1 MDKHEFPSF
10 ERREQIPERYRW
22 DTTRLFE
29 NDEAFSRAL
38 SEAKDLEEEYEIW
51 EPTAMS
57 SGAGLFG
64 YLRFDDDATL
74 ELERLFNYVS
84 RCADEDTRVG
94 KYQDLKAQLRALI
107 ARVGAASAWFAPK
120 LLALSDETLDGWY
133 ADTPGLSLYRRAI
146 DRLRA
151 LKDHVLTPSEEAL
164 LAQASEMAAQ
174 PEAIFSMLNDAD
186 MSFEDAVDSKGHSHA
201 VTHGSYFPLMQS
213 GDRSLRESAYHS
225 IYGAYGRIKNTSA
238 ALLGSQTKQLQFFAR
253 ARRYADTLEAA
264 LAPTE
269 VPVSVYQ
276 GLIDA
281 VHKNVSALHRYMELR
296 RRVLGLDALRYW
308 DLYVP
313 LTKEDDR
320 RYSFD
325 EACDLMLRALAPL
338 GEDYLGVVRRA
349 IDERWYDVYETPG
362 KASGAYSSGGRGLT
376 PLILLNYQGTLD
388 DIFTLVHETGHSL
401 HTHLAS
407 ETQPGRYAQY
417 EMFVAEVASTT
428 NECLLLR
435 YLLDNAQDTAE
446 RAHLLN
452 HLCEQF
458 RGTLFR
464 QTLFAEF
471 ERDVN
476 KASARGEGMGA
487 DALSERYAQLNEL
500 YYGSAVTLDDEIAHE
515 WERIPHFYYNYY
527 VYVYATSFAAA
538 VALSKRILT
547 GDATARDRYI
557 AFLASGSSKP
567 PIELLAG
574 AGVDMASGAV
584 VDEALGTFSQTVD
597 ELEGLL

>member
-1 MDKHEFPSF
+1 MDKHDFPSF

-29 NDEAFSRAL
+29 NDDAFSRAL

-57 SGAGLFG
+57 SGAGLLG

-84 RCADEDTRVG
+84 RRADEDTRVG

-133 ADTPGLSLYRRAI
+133 ADTPGLNLYRRAI
-146 DRLRA
+146 DRMRV

-186 MSFEDAVDSKGHSHA
+186 MSFEDAVDSKGHRHA

-407 ETQPGRYAQY
+407 EAQPGRYAQY

-476 KASARGEGMGA
+476 EASARGEGMGA
-487 DALSERYAQLNEL
+487 EALSERYAQLNEL

-547 GDATARDRYI
+547 GDATARDRYL

-574 AGVDMASGAV
+574 AGVDMVSGAV

>member
-84 RCADEDTRVG
+84 RRADEDTRVG

-133 ADTPGLSLYRRAI
+133 ADTPGLNLYRRAI

-186 MSFEDAVDSKGHSHA
+186 MSFEDAVDSKGHRHA

-407 ETQPGRYAQY
+407 EAQPGRYAQY

-476 KASARGEGMGA
+476 EASARGKGMGA

-500 YYGSAVTLDDEIAHE
+500 YYGSAVMLDDEIAHE

-547 GDATARDRYI
+547 GDATARDRYL
-557 AFLASGSSKP
+557 AFLSGGSSKP

-584 VDEALGTFSQTVD
+584 VDEALNTFSQTVD

>member
-29 NDEAFSRAL
+29 NDDAFSRAL

-57 SGAGLFG
+57 SGAGLLG

-84 RCADEDTRVG
+84 RRADEDTRVG

-107 ARVGAASAWFAPK
+107 ARVGAASAWFAPE

-133 ADTPGLSLYRRAI
+133 ADTPGLNLYRRAI

-164 LAQASEMAAQ
+164 LAQASEMAVQ

-407 ETQPGRYAQY
+407 EAQPGRYAQY

-476 KASARGEGMGA
+476 EASARGEGMGA

-547 GDATARDRYI
+547 GDATARDRYL
-557 AFLASGSSKP
+557 AFLSGGSSKP

>member
-1 MDKHEFPSF
+1 MDKREFPSF
-10 ERREQIPERYRW
+10 ERREEVPERYRW

-57 SGAGLFG
+57 SGAGLLG

-74 ELERLFNYVS
+74 ELERLFNYIS
-84 RCADEDTRVG
+84 RRADEDTRVG

-133 ADTPGLSLYRRAI
+133 ADTPGLNLYRRAI
-146 DRLRA
+146 DRMRA

-186 MSFEDAVDSKGHSHA
+186 MSFEDAVDSKGHRHA

-407 ETQPGRYAQY
+407 EAQPGRYAQY

-476 KASARGEGMGA
+476 KASARGKGMGA

-547 GDATARDRYI
+547 GDATARDRYL
-557 AFLASGSSKP
+557 AFLSGGSSKP

>member
-84 RCADEDTRVG
+84 RRADEDTRVG

-133 ADTPGLSLYRRAI
+133 ADTPGLNLYRRAI

-407 ETQPGRYAQY
+407 EAQPGRYAQY

-476 KASARGEGMGA
+476 EASARGKGMGA

-538 VALSKRILT
+538 VALSKRMLT
-547 GDATARDRYI
+547 GDATARDRYL

-584 VDEALGTFSQTVD
+584 VDEALNTFSQTVD

>member
-57 SGAGLFG
+57 SGAGLLG

-84 RCADEDTRVG
+84 RRADEDTRVG

-133 ADTPGLSLYRRAI
+133 ADTPGLNLYRRAI

-407 ETQPGRYAQY
+407 EAQPGRYAQY

-476 KASARGEGMGA
+476 EASARGKGMGA

-547 GDATARDRYI
+547 GDATARDRYL
-557 AFLASGSSKP
+557 AFLSGGSSKP

>member
-57 SGAGLFG
+57 SGAGLLG

-84 RCADEDTRVG
+84 RRADEDTRVG

-107 ARVGAASAWFAPK
+107 ARVGAASAWFVPR

-133 ADTPGLSLYRRAI
+133 ADTPGLNLYRRAI
-146 DRLRA
+146 DKLRA

-186 MSFEDAVDSKGHSHA
+186 MSFEDAVDSKGHRHA

-407 ETQPGRYAQY
+407 EAQPGRYAQY

-547 GDATARDRYI
+547 GDATARDRYL
-557 AFLASGSSKP
+557 AFLSGGSSKP

-584 VDEALGTFSQTVD
+584 VDEALNTFSQTVD

>member
-29 NDEAFSRAL
+29 NDEAFVCALGRARRL
-38 SEAKDLEEEYEIW
+38 ESEYAAW
-51 EPTAMS
+51 EPKAMS
-57 SGAGLFG
+57 SGAGLLG

-84 RCADEDTRVG
+84 RRADEDTRVG

-133 ADTPGLSLYRRAI
+133 ADTPGLNLYRRAI

-151 LKDHVLTPSEEAL
+151 LKDHVLAPSEEAL

-238 ALLGSQTKQLQFFAR
+238 ALLGSQTKQLQFFAH
-253 ARRYADTLEAA
+253 ARRYVDTLEAA

-281 VHKNVSALHRYMELR
+281 VHKNVSTLHRYMELR

-407 ETQPGRYAQY
+407 EAQPGRYAQY

-547 GDATARDRYI
+547 GDATARDRYL
-557 AFLASGSSKP
+557 AFFSGGSSKP

>member
-84 RCADEDTRVG
+84 RRADEDTRVG

-107 ARVGAASAWFAPK
+107 ARVGAASAWFAPE

-133 ADTPGLSLYRRAI
+133 ADTPGLNLYRRAI

-281 VHKNVSALHRYMELR
+281 VHKNVSALYRYMELR

-407 ETQPGRYAQY
+407 EAQPGRYAQY

-476 KASARGEGMGA
+476 EASARGEGMGA

-547 GDATARDRYI
+547 GDATARDRYL
-557 AFLASGSSKP
+557 AFLSGGSSKP

>member
-1 MDKHEFPSF
+1 MDKNEFPSF

-57 SGAGLFG
+57 SGAGLLG

-84 RCADEDTRVG
+84 RRADEDTRVG

-133 ADTPGLSLYRRAI
+133 ADTPGLNLYRRAI
-146 DRLRA
+146 DRMRA

-407 ETQPGRYAQY
+407 EAQPGRYAQY

-547 GDATARDRYI
+547 GDATARDRYL
-557 AFLASGSSKP
+557 AFLSGGSSKP

>member
-57 SGAGLFG
+57 SGAGLLG

-84 RCADEDTRVG
+84 RRADEDTRVG

-133 ADTPGLSLYRRAI
+133 ADTPGLNLYRRAI
-146 DRLRA
+146 DRMRA

-186 MSFEDAVDSKGHSHA
+186 MSFEDAVDSKGHRHA

-407 ETQPGRYAQY
+407 EAQPGRYAQY

-476 KASARGEGMGA
+476 EASARGKGMGA

-547 GDATARDRYI
+547 GDATARDRYL
-557 AFLASGSSKP
+557 AFLSGGSSKP

>member
-57 SGAGLFG
+57 SGAGLLG

-84 RCADEDTRVG
+84 RRADEDTRVG

-133 ADTPGLSLYRRAI
+133 ADTPGLNLYRRAI
-146 DRLRA
+146 DRMRA

-186 MSFEDAVDSKGHSHA
+186 MSFEDAVDSKGHRHA

-407 ETQPGRYAQY
+407 EAQPGRYAQY

-476 KASARGEGMGA
+476 EASARGEGMGA

-584 VDEALGTFSQTVD
+584 VDEALNTFSQTVD

>member
-84 RCADEDTRVG
+84 RRADEDTRVG

-107 ARVGAASAWFAPK
+107 ARIGAASAWFAPK

-407 ETQPGRYAQY
+407 EAQPGRYAQY

-476 KASARGEGMGA
+476 EASARGKGMGA

-547 GDATARDRYI
+547 GDATARDRYL
-557 AFLASGSSKP
+557 AFLSGGSSKP

>member
-10 ERREQIPERYRW
+10 ERREEVPERYRW

-57 SGAGLFG
+57 SGAGLLG

-84 RCADEDTRVG
+84 RRADEDTRVG

-107 ARVGAASAWFAPK
+107 ARVGAASAWFVPR

-338 GEDYLGVVRRA
+338 GEGYLGVVRRA

-407 ETQPGRYAQY
+407 EAQPGRYAQY

-476 KASARGEGMGA
+476 EASARGEGMGA

-547 GDATARDRYI
+547 GDATARDRYL
-557 AFLASGSSKP
+557 AFLSGGSSKP

>member
-1 MDKHEFPSF
+1 MDKREFPSF
-10 ERREQIPERYRW
+10 ERREEVPERYRW

-51 EPTAMS
+51 EPKAMS
-57 SGAGLFG
+57 SGAGLLG

-84 RCADEDTRVG
+84 RRADEDTRVG

-107 ARVGAASAWFAPK
+107 ARVGAASAWFVPR

-133 ADTPGLSLYRRAI
+133 ADTPGLNLYRRAI
-146 DRLRA
+146 DKLRA

-186 MSFEDAVDSKGHSHA
+186 MSFEDAVDSKGHRHA

-407 ETQPGRYAQY
+407 EAQPGRYAQY

-476 KASARGEGMGA
+476 EASARGEGMGA

-547 GDATARDRYI
+547 GDATARDRYL

>member
-57 SGAGLFG
+57 SGAGLLG

-84 RCADEDTRVG
+84 RRADEDTRVG

-225 IYGAYGRIKNTSA
+225 IYGTYGRIKNTSA

-407 ETQPGRYAQY
+407 EAQPGRYAQY

-476 KASARGEGMGA
+476 EASARGEGMGA

-547 GDATARDRYI
+547 GDATARDRYL
-557 AFLASGSSKP
+557 AFLSGGSSKP

>member
-29 NDEAFSRAL
+29 NDEAFVCALGRARRL
-38 SEAKDLEEEYEIW
+38 ESEYAAW
-51 EPTAMS
+51 EPKAMS
-57 SGAGLFG
+57 SGAGLLG

-84 RCADEDTRVG
+84 RRADEDTRVG

-107 ARVGAASAWFAPK
+107 ARVGAASAWFVPR

-407 ETQPGRYAQY
+407 EAQPGRYAQY

-547 GDATARDRYI
+547 GDATARDRYL
-557 AFLASGSSKP
+557 AFLSGGSSKP

>member
-57 SGAGLFG
+57 SGAGLLG

-84 RCADEDTRVG
+84 RRADEDTRVG

-133 ADTPGLSLYRRAI
+133 ADTPGLNLYRRAI

-186 MSFEDAVDSKGHSHA
+186 MGFEDAVDSKGHSHA

-407 ETQPGRYAQY
+407 EAQPGRYAQY

-476 KASARGEGMGA
+476 EASARGKGMGA

-547 GDATARDRYI
+547 GDTTARDRYL

-574 AGVDMASGAV
+574 AGVDMVSGAV

>member
-1 MDKHEFPSF
+1 MDKHEFSSF

-84 RCADEDTRVG
+84 RRADEDTRVG

-133 ADTPGLSLYRRAI
+133 ADTPGLNLYRRAI

-407 ETQPGRYAQY
+407 EAQPGRYAQY

-428 NECLLLR
+428 NECLLLH

-476 KASARGEGMGA
+476 EASARGEGMGA

-547 GDATARDRYI
+547 GDATARDRYL
-557 AFLASGSSKP
+557 AFLSGGSSKP

>member
-1 MDKHEFPSF
+1 MDKNEFPSF

-29 NDEAFSRAL
+29 NDEAFVCALGRARRL
-38 SEAKDLEEEYEIW
+38 ESEYAAW
-51 EPTAMS
+51 EPKAMS
-57 SGAGLFG
+57 SGAGLLG

-84 RCADEDTRVG
+84 RRADEDTRVG

-133 ADTPGLSLYRRAI
+133 ADTPGLNLYRRAI
-146 DRLRA
+146 DRMRA

-407 ETQPGRYAQY
+407 EAQPGRYAQY

-476 KASARGEGMGA
+476 EASTRGEGMGA

-547 GDATARDRYI
+547 GDATARDRYL
-557 AFLASGSSKP
+557 AFLSGGSSKP

>member
-29 NDEAFSRAL
+29 NDEAFVCALGRARRL
-38 SEAKDLEEEYEIW
+38 ESEYAAW
-51 EPTAMS
+51 EPKAMS
-57 SGAGLFG
+57 SGAGLLG

-84 RCADEDTRVG
+84 RRADEDTRVG

-133 ADTPGLSLYRRAI
+133 ADTPGLNLYRRAI

-151 LKDHVLTPSEEAL
+151 LKDHVLAPSEEAL

-238 ALLGSQTKQLQFFAR
+238 ALLGSQTKQLQFFAH
-253 ARRYADTLEAA
+253 ARRYVDTLEAA

-407 ETQPGRYAQY
+407 EAQPGRYAQY

-547 GDATARDRYI
+547 GDATARDRYL
-557 AFLASGSSKP
+557 AFLSGGSSKP

>member
-29 NDEAFSRAL
+29 NDDAFSRAL

-57 SGAGLFG
+57 SGAGLLG

-84 RCADEDTRVG
+84 RRADEDTRVG

-133 ADTPGLSLYRRAI
+133 ADTPGLNLYRRAI
-146 DRLRA
+146 DKLRA

-186 MSFEDAVDSKGHSHA
+186 MSFEDAVDSKGHRHA

-407 ETQPGRYAQY
+407 EAQPGRYAQY

-476 KASARGEGMGA
+476 EASARGEGMGA

-547 GDATARDRYI
+547 GDATARDRYL
-557 AFLASGSSKP
+557 AFLSGGSSKP

>member
-1 MDKHEFPSF
+1 MDKREFPSF
-10 ERREQIPERYRW
+10 ERREEVPERYRW

-57 SGAGLFG
+57 SGAGLLG

-84 RCADEDTRVG
+84 RRADEDTRVG

-107 ARVGAASAWFAPK
+107 ARVGAASAWFVPR

-133 ADTPGLSLYRRAI
+133 ADTPGLNLYRRAI
-146 DRLRA
+146 DKLRA

-407 ETQPGRYAQY
+407 EAQPGRYAQY

-476 KASARGEGMGA
+476 EASARGKGMGA

-538 VALSKRILT
+538 VALSKRMLT
-547 GDATARDRYI
+547 GDATARDRYL
-557 AFLASGSSKP
+557 AFLAGGSSKP

>member
-1 MDKHEFPSF
+1 MDKREFPSF
-10 ERREQIPERYRW
+10 ERREEVPERYRW

-51 EPTAMS
+51 EPKAMS
-57 SGAGLFG
+57 SGAGLLG

-84 RCADEDTRVG
+84 RRADEDTRVG

-107 ARVGAASAWFAPK
+107 ARVGAASAWFVPR

-133 ADTPGLSLYRRAI
+133 ADTPGLNLYRRAI

-186 MSFEDAVDSKGHSHA
+186 MSFEDAVDSKGHRHA

-407 ETQPGRYAQY
+407 EAQPGRYAQY

-476 KASARGEGMGA
+476 EASARGKGMGA

-538 VALSKRILT
+538 VALSKCILT
-547 GDATARDRYI
+547 GDATARDRYL

>member
-57 SGAGLFG
+57 SGAELLG

-84 RCADEDTRVG
+84 RRADEDTRVG

-186 MSFEDAVDSKGHSHA
+186 MSFEDAVDSKGHRHA

-407 ETQPGRYAQY
+407 EAQPGRYAQY

-547 GDATARDRYI
+547 GDATARDRYL
-557 AFLASGSSKP
+557 AFLSGGSSKP

>member
-64 YLRFDDDATL
+64 YLRFDDNATL

-84 RCADEDTRVG
+84 RRADEDTRVG

-107 ARVGAASAWFAPK
+107 ARVGAASAWFAPE

-133 ADTPGLSLYRRAI
+133 ADTPGLNLYRRAI

-164 LAQASEMAAQ
+164 LAQASEMAVQ

-296 RRVLGLDALRYW
+296 RRVLGLDTLRYW

-407 ETQPGRYAQY
+407 EAQPGRYAQY

-476 KASARGEGMGA
+476 EASARGEGMGA

-547 GDATARDRYI
+547 GDATARDRYL
-557 AFLASGSSKP
+557 AFLSGGSSKP

>member
-57 SGAGLFG
+57 SGAGLLG

-84 RCADEDTRVG
+84 RRADEDTRVG

-107 ARVGAASAWFAPK
+107 ARVDAASAWFAPK

-133 ADTPGLSLYRRAI
+133 ADTPGLNLYRRAI

-281 VHKNVSALHRYMELR
+281 VHKNVSALYRYMELR

-407 ETQPGRYAQY
+407 EAQPGRYAQY

-476 KASARGEGMGA
+476 EASARGEGMGA

-547 GDATARDRYI
+547 GDATARDRYL

>member
-10 ERREQIPERYRW
+10 ERREEVPERYRW

-29 NDEAFSRAL
+29 NDEAFVCAL

-57 SGAGLFG
+57 SGAGLLG

-84 RCADEDTRVG
+84 RRADEDTRVG

-107 ARVGAASAWFAPK
+107 ARVGAASAWFVPR

-133 ADTPGLSLYRRAI
+133 ADTPGLNLYRRAI
-146 DRLRA
+146 DRMRA

-407 ETQPGRYAQY
+407 EAQPGRYAQY

-547 GDATARDRYI
+547 GDATARDRYL
-557 AFLASGSSKP
+557 AFLSGGSSKP

-584 VDEALGTFSQTVD
+584 VDEALDTFSQTVD

>member
-1 MDKHEFPSF
+1 MDKHDFPSF

-29 NDEAFSRAL
+29 NDDAFSRAL

-57 SGAGLFG
+57 SGAGLLG

-84 RCADEDTRVG
+84 RRADEDTRVG

-146 DRLRA
+146 DRMRV

-186 MSFEDAVDSKGHSHA
+186 MGFEDAVDSKGHSHA

-407 ETQPGRYAQY
+407 EAQPGRYAQY

-476 KASARGEGMGA
+476 EASARGEGMGA
-487 DALSERYAQLNEL
+487 EALSERYAQLNEL

-547 GDATARDRYI
+547 GDATARDRYL

-574 AGVDMASGAV
+574 AGVDMVSGAV

>member
-29 NDEAFSRAL
+29 NDEAFVCAL
-38 SEAKDLEEEYEIW
+38 GSARRLESEYAAW

-57 SGAGLFG
+57 SGAGLLG

-84 RCADEDTRVG
+84 RRADEDTRVG

-133 ADTPGLSLYRRAI
+133 ADTPGLNLYRRAI
-146 DRLRA
+146 DRMRA

-186 MSFEDAVDSKGHSHA
+186 MSFEDAVDSKGHRHA

-407 ETQPGRYAQY
+407 EAQPGRYAQY

-476 KASARGEGMGA
+476 EASARGEGMGA

-584 VDEALGTFSQTVD
+584 VDEALNTFSQTVD

>member
-1 MDKHEFPSF
+1 MDKHDFPSF

-29 NDEAFSRAL
+29 NDDAFSRAL

-57 SGAGLFG
+57 SGAGLLG

-84 RCADEDTRVG
+84 RRADEDTRVG

-146 DRLRA
+146 DRMRV

-186 MSFEDAVDSKGHSHA
+186 MGFEDAVDSKGHSHA

-407 ETQPGRYAQY
+407 EAQPGRYAQY

-476 KASARGEGMGA
+476 EASARGEGMGA

-547 GDATARDRYI
+547 GDATARDRYL

-574 AGVDMASGAV
+574 AGVDMVSGAV

>member
-29 NDEAFSRAL
+29 NDDAFSRAL

-57 SGAGLFG
+57 SGAGLLG

-84 RCADEDTRVG
+84 RRADEDTRVG

-107 ARVGAASAWFAPK
+107 ARVGAASAWFVPR

-133 ADTPGLSLYRRAI
+133 ADTPGLNLYRRAI
-146 DRLRA
+146 DKLRA

-186 MSFEDAVDSKGHSHA
+186 MSFEDAVDSKGHRHA

-238 ALLGSQTKQLQFFAR
+238 ALLGSQTKQLQFFAC

-407 ETQPGRYAQY
+407 EAQPGRYAQY

-476 KASARGEGMGA
+476 EASARGEGMGA

-547 GDATARDRYI
+547 GDATARDRYL

>member
-57 SGAGLFG
+57 SGAGLLG

-84 RCADEDTRVG
+84 RRADEDTRVG

-107 ARVGAASAWFAPK
+107 ARVGAASAWLAPK

-133 ADTPGLSLYRRAI
+133 ADTPGLNLYRRAI
-146 DRLRA
+146 DRMRA

-407 ETQPGRYAQY
+407 EAQPGRYAQY

-476 KASARGEGMGA
+476 KASARGKGMGA

-547 GDATARDRYI
+547 GDATARDRYL
-557 AFLASGSSKP
+557 AFLSGGSSKP

>member
-84 RCADEDTRVG
+84 RRADEDTRVG

-107 ARVGAASAWFAPK
+107 ARVGAASAWFAPE

-133 ADTPGLSLYRRAI
+133 ADTPGLNLYRRAI

-164 LAQASEMAAQ
+164 LAQASEMAVQ

-296 RRVLGLDALRYW
+296 RRVLGLDTLRYW

-407 ETQPGRYAQY
+407 EAQPGRYAQY

-435 YLLDNAQDTAE
+435 YLWDNAQDTAE

-476 KASARGEGMGA
+476 EASARGEGMGA

-547 GDATARDRYI
+547 GDATARDRYL
-557 AFLASGSSKP
+557 AFLSGGSSKP

>member
-1 MDKHEFPSF
+1 MDKREFPSF
-10 ERREQIPERYRW
+10 ERREEVPERYRW

-57 SGAGLFG
+57 SGAGLLG

-84 RCADEDTRVG
+84 RRADEDTRVG

-107 ARVGAASAWFAPK
+107 ARVGAASAWFVPR

-133 ADTPGLSLYRRAI
+133 ADTPGLNLYRRAI
-146 DRLRA
+146 DRMRA

-407 ETQPGRYAQY
+407 EAQPGRYAQY

-428 NECLLLR
+428 NECLLLH

-476 KASARGEGMGA
+476 EASARGEGMGA

-547 GDATARDRYI
+547 GDATARDRYL

>member
-57 SGAGLFG
+57 SGAGLLG

-84 RCADEDTRVG
+84 RRADEDTRVG

-133 ADTPGLSLYRRAI
+133 ADTPGLNLYRRAI
-146 DRLRA
+146 DRMRA

-407 ETQPGRYAQY
+407 EAQPGRYAQY

-476 KASARGEGMGA
+476 EASARGKGMGA

-547 GDATARDRYI
+547 GDATARDRYL
-557 AFLASGSSKP
+557 AFLAGGSSKP

>member
-57 SGAGLFG
+57 SGAGLLG

-84 RCADEDTRVG
+84 RRADEDTRVG

-107 ARVGAASAWFAPK
+107 ARVDAASAWFAPK

-133 ADTPGLSLYRRAI
+133 ADTPGLNLYRRAI

-281 VHKNVSALHRYMELR
+281 VHKNVSALYRYMELR

-407 ETQPGRYAQY
+407 EAQPGRYAQY

-476 KASARGEGMGA
+476 EASARGEGMGA

>member
-1 MDKHEFPSF
+1 MDKREFPSF
-10 ERREQIPERYRW
+10 ERREEVPERYRW

-57 SGAGLFG
+57 SGAGLLG

-74 ELERLFNYVS
+74 ELERLFNYIS
-84 RCADEDTRVG
+84 RRADEDTRVG

-133 ADTPGLSLYRRAI
+133 ADTPGLNLYRRAI
-146 DRLRA
+146 DKLRA

-186 MSFEDAVDSKGHSHA
+186 MSFEDAVDSKGHRHA

-407 ETQPGRYAQY
+407 EAQPGRYAQY

-476 KASARGEGMGA
+476 KASARGKGMGA

-547 GDATARDRYI
+547 GDATARDRYL
-557 AFLASGSSKP
+557 AFLSGGSSKP

-584 VDEALGTFSQTVD
+584 VDEALNTFSQTVD